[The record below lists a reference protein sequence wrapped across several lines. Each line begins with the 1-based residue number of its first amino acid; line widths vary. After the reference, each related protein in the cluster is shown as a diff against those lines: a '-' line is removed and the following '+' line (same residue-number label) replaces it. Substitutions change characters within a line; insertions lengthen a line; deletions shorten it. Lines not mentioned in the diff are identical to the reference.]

1 MKKFSLFLV
10 LAMLLSTLMLSAGA
24 EGGAYTQAPMLDALV
39 ESGELP
45 PVEERLPDTPRVAKE
60 MTDEDLELVQ
70 GKYGGTLRL
79 VTSVVNWDADVFVG
93 NDEAL
98 LTCESVTS
106 ENITPN
112 IVEAYEVNDDQTVFT
127 FKLRKGLKWS
137 DGVEV
142 TMEDYEFAVKDFLF
156 NSELTPAIPAYM
168 CEGGKSGAE
177 PFAFEVVDDETFT
190 ITFKESY
197 GGFPLHLAIVGWKGY
212 TELLKPAHYLKQFH
226 KDYAE
231 EVHGSL
237 DAYYEFL
244 QPFGDAMG
252 YSDVAEGNNWTYIF
266 NQIDM
271 TNWELTDP
279 TDALTS
285 VTFNGLIDTNIP
297 VLYPWVMTDS
307 SNGVTT
313 WTRNPY
319 YFKVDDAGQQMP
331 YLDKVTSTLV
341 EDMEMVQMQ
350 IITGNVD
357 YARES
362 GTIANITLYK
372 ENEETAGITAYPIPQ
387 IVNTSIGIN
396 WNYGLNAD
404 GTVKDDDA
412 SKAWQEALSYP
423 EFTQALEIS
432 IDAEEVVETVYKGFA
447 SVNPYFD
454 CTGDTAGANELLDSA
469 GFVDVDG
476 DGYRET
482 PSGLKLQWQFWDCDY
497 LPDQIPCMELWVE
510 YWRDIGLKVEI
521 YTTEDS
527 LLSTSRAANEI
538 PMEVL
543 NLHSTQTWFQA
554 DYGNRDNVLWNA
566 WRDAGGLLGTLE
578 DDSYLVPPE
587 AYIEQLSLIGD
598 LFLVSPSEAI
608 NDIVPKIMENCKENH
623 WIIEPV
629 IDMLTCTLANSDLGN
644 MPTGGN
650 SIAGNFA
657 MEHLFYEHPEEH

>member
-1 MKKFSLFLV
+1 MKRLSWLLI
-10 LAMLLSTLMLSAGA
+10 LALLLSAFAFSAGA
-24 EGGAYTQAPMLDALV
+24 EGATWAQAPMLDALV
-39 ESGELP
+39 ESGDLP
-45 PVEERLPDTPRVAKE
+45 PVEQRLPEVPRVCKE
-60 MTDEDLELVQ
+60 MTDEDLDLQV
-70 GKYGGTLRL
+70 GKYGGTLRF
-79 VTSVVNWDADVFVG
+79 VTSAVNWDADVFVG

-112 IVEAYEVNDDQTVFT
+112 IVESYEVNDDNTVFT

-142 TMEDYEFAVKDFLF
+142 TMEDYEFAINDFVL
-156 NSELTPAIPAYM
+156 NSDLTPAVAAYM
-168 CEGGKSGAE
+168 CEGGMAGAE
-177 PFAFEVVDDETFT
+177 PFTFTVVDDETFT
-190 ITFKESY
+190 ISFKQPY

-212 TELLKPAHYLKQFH
+212 TEMLKPAHYLKQFH

-231 EVHGSL
+231 ECHGSL
-237 DAYYEFL
+237 EAYYEFL
-244 QPFGDAMG
+244 QPFGDAIG
-252 YSDVAEGNNWTYIF
+252 YSDVSEGNNWTYVF

-285 VTFNGLIDTNIP
+285 VKFPGLIDTNFP
-297 VLYPWVMTDS
+297 VLYPWIMTES
-307 SNGVTT
+307 TGGVTT
-313 WTRNPY
+313 WERNPY
-319 YFKVDDAGQQMP
+319 YFKVDAAGQQMP
-331 YLDKVTSTLV
+331 YLDKLTSTLV

-372 ENEETAGITAYPIPQ
+372 ENEETAGIKSYPIPQ

-396 WNYGLNAD
+396 WNYGLNPD
-404 GTVKDDDA
+404 GSVKDDES

-423 EFTQALEIS
+423 EFTRALEIA

-447 SVNPYFD
+447 SVNPYFE
-454 CTGDTAGANELLDSA
+454 CTGDVASANELLDTA

-510 YWRDIGLKVEI
+510 YWREIGLKVDI

-527 LLSTSRAANEI
+527 LLATSRAANEI

-543 NLHSTQTWFQA
+543 NLHSTQTWFQM

-566 WRDAGGLLGTLE
+566 WCDAGGLLGELE
-578 DDSYLVPPE
+578 EGVYVEPPQSYVDQVSM
-587 AYIEQLSLIGD
+587 INS

-608 NDIVPKIMENCKENH
+608 NEIVPEIMTNCQENH

-629 IDMLTCTLANSDLGN
+629 IDMLTCTLANADLGN

-657 MEHLFYEHPEEH
+657 LEQLYYEHPEEH